1 MGCIAGWRRPL
12 ERKDRSSRSYPDTGY
27 WKVYGGHEM
36 ITTHETV
43 HSRGVP
49 SPGPSLCLS
58 FFVNFFPLGVDCLAF
73 FLFSHCFTIAFVCF
87 PFFLSLAILLR
98 WSSGYSSAR
107 RGGVFL
113 LHYSFLALF
122 FAGSLGFSFTTAFC
136 DVFPCISTGKSG
148 LLQRG

>member
-73 FLFSHCFTIAFVCF
+73 FFYSRIVLLLLLFVFL
-87 PFFLSLAILLR
+87 FFSPLL
-98 WSSGYSSAR
+98 YSY
-107 RGGVFL
+107 GGVVATPAQEEAVCS
-113 LHYSFLALF
+113 YY
-122 FAGSLGFSFTTAFC
+122 TI
-136 DVFPCISTGKSG
+136 VF
-148 LLQRG
+148 

>member
-73 FLFSHCFTIAFVCF
+73 FFI
-87 PFFLSLAILLR
+87 
-98 WSSGYSSAR
+98 
-107 RGGVFL
+107 
-113 LHYSFLALF
+113 LALF
-122 FAGSLGFSFTTAFC
+122 YYCFCLFSFFSL
-136 DVFPCISTGKSG
+136 PCYT
-148 LLQRG
+148 LTVE